1 MVIRDLADVDCAGAA
16 FELAEAGRALSRRGW
31 VSATSGNF
39 SARISSDPLRLL
51 VTRKGADKA
60 ALSDSDFLVVDRT
73 GGLIAGDSCAS
84 AETAIHLAVI
94 RATGARAILHTSSV
108 HTTMLA
114 DRHTRAGGVAVTR
127 GATLQALSG
136 LTGCQRYEWIPAL
149 ENSRDY
155 LALSRAV
162 ENSLMRFRG
171 CHGLLLRARG
181 LYAWGADI
189 AEACRHVEALE
200 ALAEI
205 LTKSRD

>member
-1 MVIRDLADVDCAGAA
+1 MVICDLADVNCARAA

-31 VSATSGNF
+31 ISATSGNF

-60 ALSDSDFLVVDRT
+60 TLSNSDFLVVDRT
-73 GGLIAGDSCAS
+73 GALIAGSSCAS

-94 RATGARAILHTSSV
+94 RATGASAVLHTSSA
-108 HTTMLA
+108 HTMMLA
-114 DRHTRAGGVAVTR
+114 ERRSRAGGLAVRR
-127 GATLQALSG
+127 GETLETLSG
-136 LTGCQRYEWIPAL
+136 LVACERYVWIPAL
-149 ENSRDY
+149 ENSHDY

-162 ENSLMRFRG
+162 ENRLMRRHG
-171 CHGLLLRARG
+171 CHGLLLWSGG
-181 LYAWGADI
+181 LYTWGADT

-200 ALAEI
+200 ALADI